1 MQVSEFDVL
10 IVGGGLAGLSLAC
23 ALRDTR
29 LRLGLVEQRPPQR
42 PAGWDVRVYALSS
55 ANAAFLQEIG
65 VWKHMAAERIAAI
78 QGMEIFGD
86 AGAALQFS
94 AYETGLAEL
103 GWILESSLMASELWE
118 NAKRQG
124 NLTLCCPAAAQS
136 LTVNSAAAVLT
147 LASGERLSAK
157 LLVGADGRDSWVREA
172 FAAAGDQHPVWR
184 DGSGGQFRMRA
195 AARWYCAAVVSCGR
209 VLAWLPLAGNRI
221 SIVWSTADENARTLL
236 AMPADDLCAR
246 IAAAGGHQLG
256 ALRLLTP
263 PAAFPLRLVQ
273 VPRIVA
279 PRLALVGDA
288 AHGIHPL
295 SGHGINLGYQDA
307 KALARL
313 LAGSPD
319 WQDIGNERLL
329 LRYQRERREET
340 LLMQATT
347 HALHKLFPRR
357 FPGTEAFAQPRNEP
371 DKCFA
376 SPKELSCALRNN
388 RRLLKHP
395 YLNPEKP
402 DVYETRAI
410 CHRCRAQPAY
420 FGR

>member
-172 FAAAGDQHPVWR
+172 FALPAINTPYGEMGLVANFECERPHAGIARQWFR
-184 DGSGGQFRMRA
+184 ADG
-195 AARWYCAAVVSCGR
+195 

-313 LAGSPD
+313 LVGSPD

-347 HALHKLFPRR
+347 HALHKLFRDD
-357 FPGTEAFAQPRNEP
+357 FPGLKP
-371 DKCFA
+371 
-376 SPKELSCALRNN
+376 LRNLGMN
-388 RRLLKHP
+388 LTNALPVLKNSLVR
-395 YLNPEKP
+395 YA
-402 DVYETRAI
+402 TTGA
-410 CHRCRAQPAY
+410 
-420 FGR
+420 F